1 VSFPPCLVIRA
12 QSPSIRSGHQK
23 RRGRPYSSTVHNDQE
38 GNDPTLAVARH
49 KCRAGRR
56 LLYRTRA
63 TLWIKQ
69 EGKQRGK
76 KVEQTQ
82 FPLAVQTVRGNIGP
96 TRVPEGYR
104 SAWEDDRLN
113 PSSGLQTV
121 AGLRASDQIW
131 SRKVPREMEFN
142 NGKTD
147 MGTVDRQ
154 LVYPF
159 TDIKQQRTF
168 LDAKGNYVLEPRD
181 GEAIALVPREKTQR
195 MTAWPLQVQQSEM
208 AANLCK

>member
-1 VSFPPCLVIRA
+1 MINKS
-12 QSPSIRSGHQK
+12 QPSLRSIFGALI
-23 RRGRPYSSTVHNDQE
+23 G
-38 GNDPTLAVARH
+38 G
-49 KCRAGRR
+49 
-56 LLYRTRA
+56 
-63 TLWIKQ
+63 

-131 SRKVPREMEFN
+131 SRKVPREMAVQE
-142 NGKTD
+142 GKTD

-159 TDIKQQRTF
+159 TDIKHQITF
-168 LDAKGNYVLEPRD
+168 LSQGMVGRSHLYPGKKP
-181 GEAIALVPREKTQR
+181 QR